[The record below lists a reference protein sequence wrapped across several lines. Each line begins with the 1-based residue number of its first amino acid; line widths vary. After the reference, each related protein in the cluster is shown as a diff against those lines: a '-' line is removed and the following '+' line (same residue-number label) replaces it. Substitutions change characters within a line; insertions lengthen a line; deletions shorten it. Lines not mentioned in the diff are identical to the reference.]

1 MKIEAGIFYST
12 RNKKY
17 KACIYVN
24 HHEIFLGFFDT
35 AEEARQVRVSAMGDR
50 KMAKSKNLI
59 AIKRV
64 EAGLTQK
71 ELSQKTG
78 ISVCTI
84 RSWENGTRNP
94 KIEGLRKICDVLG
107 VDVEIFEKN

>member
-1 MKIEAGIFYST
+1 MKIEAG
-12 RNKKY
+12 
-17 KACIYVN
+17 IYVN

-35 AEEARQVRVSAMGDR
+35 GEEARQVRVSAMRDR
-50 KMAKSKNLI
+50 KTAKSKNLI

-84 RSWENGTRNP
+84 RSWENGTRKP

-107 VDVEIFEKN
+107 VDVEFFEEK